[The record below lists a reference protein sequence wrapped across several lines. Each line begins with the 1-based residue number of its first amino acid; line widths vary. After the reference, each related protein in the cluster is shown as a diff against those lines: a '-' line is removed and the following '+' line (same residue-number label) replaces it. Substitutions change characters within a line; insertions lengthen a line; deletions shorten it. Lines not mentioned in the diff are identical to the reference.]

1 MRELVQE
8 IDSHVVLVN
17 LEITSTLDSAPHRVL
32 PSTPDPATQPVVDVP
47 IQPVVDTI
55 PIQPDDLAA

>member
-17 LEITSTLDSAPHRVL
+17 LEITSNLDSAPHSVL
-32 PSTPDPATQPVVDVP
+32 PSTPDAATQPVVDVP

>member
-17 LEITSTLDSAPHRVL
+17 LEITSNLDSADRK
-32 PSTPDPATQPVVDVP
+32 SVV
-47 IQPVVDTI
+47 
-55 PIQPDDLAA
+55 